1 MPVTTDRSAGR
12 GPGGPVG
19 PGILPRPLTALASAA
34 LLAGTGVAVWLL
46 PSGPVN
52 RPWAGGPGP
61 DGPARGGTSSRPV
74 PSGPLSSG
82 SDEPGSPLLRP
93 GAARTEPPTGRPS
106 GFVPFADVAR
116 GPSLAPYGMTGRER
130 VRWVVLGHL
139 VATGDG
145 CATGWAGL
153 PGRAGGIAAR
163 LGPLRAVGGEVG
175 VVFGGPAGREP
186 AAACADPERLAAA
199 YRRAVGALGASYA
212 AFEPSDSSGSSG
224 LNGPDGPDGPET
236 VLRRARAIAVLQRE
250 AAARGRPL
258 TVGFALEA
266 TVAGL
271 APGDRAM
278 LRSTRLAGVEIGAVD
293 LLVPLDR
300 APTGRARL
308 GVVAAAVR
316 AAQPQVARA
325 LGRPA
330 SWDRIALSPVL
341 TGPRGLTAAETR
353 TLTGFTA
360 RNGLAWLSVREP
372 APGPGGARLLAGGP
386 DRAR

>member
-19 PGILPRPLTALASAA
+19 PGTLPRPLTALASAA

-61 DGPARGGTSSRPV
+61 DGPARGGASSRPV
-74 PSGPLSSG
+74 PSGPPSPASSG
-82 SDEPGSPLLRP
+82 PDSPPRPGP
-93 GAARTEPPTGRPS
+93 GAARTEPSTGRPS

-130 VRWVVLGHL
+130 ARWVVLGHL
-139 VATGDG
+139 VAAGDG

-163 LGPLRAVGGEVG
+163 LGPLRAAGGEVG

-186 AAACADPERLAAA
+186 AAACADPGRLAAA

-212 AFEPSDSSGSSG
+212 AFEPSGSSG
-224 LNGPDGPDGPET
+224 LNGPDGPET

-308 GVVAAAVR
+308 GAVAAAVR

-325 LGRPA
+325 LGRPT

-353 TLTGFTA
+353 TLTGFTV